1 MSWTRLLVE
10 EDNGVVTV
18 VLNRPDKCN
27 ALDMPLFRELDKVS
41 RDLRKRKDIRAVII
55 RGAGGNFSSGLDVK
69 SVVTSRSNALSLLAK
84 WLPGNAN
91 MAQRVSRNWRKIPC
105 PVIAVLEGKCWGG
118 GMQIVLG
125 ADFRIASPD
134 AELSIMEIRW
144 GLMPDM
150 AGLMSLREVV
160 PKDVAMRLT
169 MTGEILDAEEAN
181 ALNLVSEV
189 MEEPMVR
196 AHALC
201 QSIIKGS
208 PDAIAAVKLTTNRCW
223 HSSERRL
230 LASETLNQI
239 RLLLGKNF
247 HIAGKRQRK
256 KIDID
261 YKSRQSFW

>member
-10 EDNGVVTV
+10 EDDGVVTV
-18 VLNRPDKCN
+18 TLNRPDKCN

-41 RDLRKRKDIRAVII
+41 SDLRKRKDIRAVIV

-105 PVIAVLEGKCWGG
+105 PVIAVIEGKCWGG

-125 ADFRIASPD
+125 ADFRIVSPD
-134 AELSIMEIRW
+134 AEMSIMEIRW

-160 PKDVAMRLT
+160 PRDTAMRLT
-169 MTGEILDAEEAN
+169 MTGEILQAEEAN

-189 MEEPMVR
+189 ADDPMCR
-196 AHALC
+196 AQALC
-201 QSIIKGS
+201 QSISKGS
-208 PDAIAAVKLTTNRCW
+208 PDAIAAIKLTMNRCW
-223 HSSERRL
+223 HSSDRRL
-230 LASETLNQI
+230 LATETMNQI
-239 RLLLGKNF
+239 RLILGKNF

-256 KIDID
+256 KVDVD
-261 YKSRQSFW
+261 YKPRQSFW